1 MEGTKKFRSIKW
13 LLLQLTLIPI
23 VAVSLV
29 IGCIAIFSM
38 EAGMEDEAL
47 SSLQNTCEAV
57 RAGYMAFNDEPYSLN
72 QDGDMVKGDL
82 NITKDEE
89 LIDSWSG
96 TSDVDVTLCYG
107 DTRKATS
114 LCDVDTGER
123 IVGTQVSEEVVK
135 QVLEGGQEIAL
146 KGITVNK
153 QSYYAYYVPLY
164 NPDGS
169 TVGMVFAGMP
179 SKDVDSYIKQRAYT
193 IAGISIAILLA
204 VCVVCMVIVTRVV
217 KFMVMAKEAVQEL
230 GEGNLTFRIDP
241 AVLQRRDELGEIARE
256 VHGLGNRLREIVG
269 DIQKSAELV
278 LSSGDELVHVTSNT
292 SHNANDI
299 SAAVED
305 ISKGAV
311 SQAEEIETATG
322 NVNDM
327 GRLIED
333 IVDNIGRL
341 DETSKVMQQSENASS
356 EIMEQLFESN
366 DKTVEAIHKISA
378 NISATDESVK
388 QIEDAVSLISN
399 LASQT
404 NLLSLNAS
412 IEAARAGEAGKG
424 FAVVATEIQQ
434 LAEQSDNA
442 AKQIS
447 EIIEVLAQNSRN
459 SLDKMDEVNERL
471 QDQQTKFQETK
482 EQFQGVSEG
491 IDASRDGTDKIN
503 GQAQECNVARTS
515 VIDVIQSLSAISQEN
530 AASAQETSAS
540 MQELNDSMSVLVE
553 SAGKLKELAESLQQD
568 VAYFKM

>member
-96 TSDVDVTLCYG
+96 TSDVDVTLFYG
-107 DTRKATS
+107 DTREATS

-123 IVGTQVSEEVVK
+123 IVGTQASEEVVK

-153 QSYYAYYVPLY
+153 QSYYAYYVPLH

-169 TVGMVFAGMP
+169 TVGMVSAGMP

-217 KFMVMAKEAVQEL
+217 KFMGLAKEAVREL

-341 DETSKVMQQSENASS
+341 DETSKVMQQSEHASS

-412 IEAARAGEAGKG
+412 IEAARAGEAGRG

-459 SLDKMDEVNERL
+459 SLNKMDEVNERL

>member
-96 TSDVDVTLCYG
+96 TSDVDVTLFYG
-107 DTRKATS
+107 DTREATS

-123 IVGTQVSEEVVK
+123 IVGTQASEEVVK

-169 TVGMVFAGMP
+169 TVGMVSAGMP

-217 KFMVMAKEAVQEL
+217 KFMGLAKEAVREL

-341 DETSKVMQQSENASS
+341 DETSKVMQQSEHASS

-412 IEAARAGEAGKG
+412 IEAARAGEAGRG

-459 SLDKMDEVNERL
+459 SLNEMDEVNERL